1 MKMKKSVLVTGAVRN
16 TGLGIAEK
24 FLQEGWAVFIT
35 SRDEENAKAKAS
47 ELAEKYCQPCF
58 GIGYDPL
65 NAKKEAEE
73 IFTKIAKE
81 GYVID
86 TLVCNAANFGVGQDP
101 LTIDLEEWENVL
113 LTNIMGYFAPARI
126 AAREMI
132 KAGKAKTG
140 TIIFIGSI
148 NYRDSLPRR
157 SAYCTSKG
165 GIRTMTKALALDFA
179 PYGIRVNCVM
189 PGPIW
194 TTRYD
199 AMDASE
205 AERRAS
211 LVPLGKVSTAA
222 QIAGGVYFFATDASG
237 NATGSSLIM
246 DGGMDCLV
254 SGGY

>member
-1 MKMKKSVLVTGAVRN
+1 MKTQRSVLVTGAVRN

-35 SRDEENAKAKAS
+35 SRNEADAVAKAK
-47 ELAEKYCQPCF
+47 ELSEKYGQPCY
-58 GIGYDPL
+58 GIGFNPL
-65 NAKKEAEE
+65 NAKTEAEE
-73 IFTKIAKE
+73 VFAKIAEKD
-81 GYVID
+81 YVID
-86 TLVCNAANFGVGQDP
+86 SLVCAAADLGIGQDP
-101 LTIDLEEWENVL
+101 LTIDLQDWENTL
-113 LTNIMGYFAPARI
+113 LTNVMGYFAPARI

-140 TIIFIGSI
+140 TIVFIGSI
-148 NYRDSLPRR
+148 NCRDSLPRR

-199 AMDASE
+199 AMDPAE
-205 AERRAS
+205 AAKRAS
-211 LVPLGKVSTAA
+211 LVPLGTVSTPA

-237 NATGSSLIM
+237 NATGSSLVM
-246 DGGMDCLV
+246 DGGMDSIV
-254 SGGY
+254 AGGY